1 MISNFLSHVQNFL
14 NQSNVK
20 QYVQS
25 KNCWDAWEWNAYN
38 LSCKQIRGTK
48 WIYNDCAMF
57 DVLRFTCS
65 MKEITKDRLVS
76 LHSLFMHKSYQDID
90 VAEKLHRIARK
101 NKKHLKRKC

>member
-1 MISNFLSHVQNFL
+1 
-14 NQSNVK
+14 
-20 QYVQS
+20 
-25 KNCWDAWEWNAYN
+25 
-38 LSCKQIRGTK
+38 
-48 WIYNDCAMF
+48 MF